1 MEGILEMVTSSG
13 VAGYSIVIMAVV
25 ALAIIIERTKALFL
39 DLSIKTDEFIA
50 QVRSLIVADQIE
62 EAITFSDANRK
73 APVAHIVKAIIER
86 ADRDEESIRKG
97 MEISFSEILP
107 KVTQRLGYLAMISN
121 VVTLVGLL
129 GTITGLI
136 LSFEAVA
143 NADPAKKGELLA
155 QGISLAMNTTA
166 LGLTVAIPV
175 MIVYS
180 VLHAKQN
187 KILNECV
194 EQSSKIMDLL
204 SGRVYGSLSHR
215 NTAAAN
221 NKKAG

>member
-1 MEGILEMVTSSG
+1 MEGILDMIVSSG
-13 VAGYSIVIMAVV
+13 LAGYCIAV
-25 ALAIIIERTKALFL
+25 LAIFALGLTLDRVKTLFF

-50 QVRSLIVADQIE
+50 QVRSLVVSGQIE
-62 EAITFSDANRK
+62 EAVTFSDANRK
-73 APVAHIVKAIIER
+73 APVAHIVKAIVER

-107 KVTQRLGYLAMISN
+107 KITQRLGYLAMISN
-121 VVTLVGLL
+121 VVTLIGLL

-143 NADPAKKGELLA
+143 NADPSQKGEMLA

-166 LGLTVAIPV
+166 LGLSVAIPV
-175 MIVYS
+175 MMIYS
-180 VLHAKQN
+180 ILHAKQN

-204 SGRVYGSLSHR
+204 SSRIYTQSEKSKD
-215 NTAAAN
+215 
-221 NKKAG
+221 NKVA

>member
-1 MEGILEMVTSSG
+1 MESLLEMVTTSG
-13 VAGYSIVIMAVV
+13 LAGYFIVGLAIV
-25 ALAIIIERTKALFL
+25 ALGLILDRVKALFF

-50 QVRSLIVADQIE
+50 QVRSLVVSGQIE
-62 EAITFSDANRK
+62 EAVTFSDANRK
-73 APVAHIVKAIIER
+73 APVAHIVKAIVER

-121 VVTLVGLL
+121 VVTLIGLL
-129 GTITGLI
+129 GTISGLI
-136 LSFEAVA
+136 LAFEAVA
-143 NADPAKKGELLA
+143 NADPAKKGEMLA

-175 MIVYS
+175 MIIYS

-204 SGRVYGSLSHR
+204 SGRVYVESG
-215 NTAAAN
+215 
-221 NKKAG
+221 KAKENRVA

>member
-1 MEGILEMVTSSG
+1 MEGLLEMITTSG
-13 VAGYSIVIMAVV
+13 IAGYCIVGLAVV
-25 ALAIIIERTKALFL
+25 ALGLIIDRVKSLFF

-50 QVRSLIVADQIE
+50 QVRSLLVSGQIE
-62 EAITFSDANRK
+62 EAVTFSDANRK
-73 APVAHIVKAIIER
+73 APVAHIVKAIVER

-107 KVTQRLGYLAMISN
+107 RVTQRLGYLAMISN
-121 VVTLVGLL
+121 VVTLIGLL

-136 LSFEAVA
+136 MAFEAVA

-155 QGISLAMNTTA
+155 SGISLAMNTTA

-175 MIVYS
+175 MMIYS

-204 SGRVYGSLSHR
+204 SGRVYVEKQNSS
-215 NTAAAN
+215 NESVSKAA
-221 NKKAG
+221 

>member
-1 MEGILEMVTSSG
+1 MQGLLEMITTSG
-13 VAGYSIVIMAVV
+13 IAGYIIVIMAVV
-25 ALAIIIERTKALFL
+25 ALGLVIERTKTLFF
-39 DLSIKTDEFIA
+39 DLSIKTDEFIS
-50 QVRSLIVADQIE
+50 QVRSLIVSGQIE

-73 APVAHIVKAIIER
+73 APVAHIVKAIVER
-86 ADRDEESIRKG
+86 ADRDEDSIRKG
-97 MEISFSEILP
+97 MEISFSEMLP

-121 VVTLVGLL
+121 VVTLIGLL

-175 MIVYS
+175 MMAYS

-204 SGRVYGSLSHR
+204 SGRVYDSGKSEKRS
-215 NTAAAN
+215 AA
-221 NKKAG
+221 

>member
-1 MEGILEMVTSSG
+1 MQGLLEMITTSG
-13 VAGYSIVIMAVV
+13 IAGYIIVIMAVV
-25 ALAIIIERTKALFL
+25 ALGLVIERTKTLFF
-39 DLSIKTDEFIA
+39 DLSLKTDEFIS
-50 QVRSLIVADQIE
+50 QVRSLIVSGQIE

-73 APVAHIVKAIIER
+73 APVAHIVKAIVER
-86 ADRDEESIRKG
+86 ADRDEDSIRKG
-97 MEISFSEILP
+97 MEISFSEMLP

-121 VVTLVGLL
+121 VVTLIGLL

-175 MIVYS
+175 MMAYS

-204 SGRVYGSLSHR
+204 SGRVYDSGKAEKR
-215 NTAAAN
+215 AA
-221 NKKAG
+221 

>member
-1 MEGILEMVTSSG
+1 MQGILDMIITSG
-13 VAGYSIVIMAVV
+13 IAGYIIVTLGVI
-25 ALAIIIERTKALFL
+25 ALGLVIERTKSLFFS
-39 DLSIKTDEFIA
+39 LSLKTDEFIS
-50 QVRSLIVADQIE
+50 QVRSLIVSGQIE
-62 EAITFSDANRK
+62 EAVTFSDANGK
-73 APVAHIVKAIIER
+73 APVAHIVKSILER
-86 ADRDEESIRKG
+86 ADRDEDSIRKG

-143 NADPAKKGELLA
+143 GADPAKKGELLA

-166 LGLTVAIPV
+166 LGLATAIPV
-175 MIVYS
+175 MMAYS
-180 VLHAKQN
+180 ILHAKQN
-187 KILNECV
+187 KILNECI

-204 SGRVYGSLSHR
+204 SGRVYDDSQIR
-215 NTAAAN
+215 RKAA
-221 NKKAG
+221 

>member
-1 MEGILEMVTSSG
+1 MEGILEMVTTSG
-13 VAGYSIVIMAVV
+13 VAGYCIVILAVV
-25 ALAIIIERTKALFL
+25 AMALIIERTKALFF
-39 DLSIKTDEFIA
+39 DLSIKTEDFIA
-50 QVRSLIVADQIE
+50 QVRSLIVSGQLE

-73 APVAHIVKAIIER
+73 APVAHIVKGIVER

-97 MEISFSEILP
+97 MEISFSEVLP

-121 VVTLVGLL
+121 VVTLIGLL

-136 LSFEAVA
+136 MSFEAVA

-175 MIVYS
+175 MIIYS

-204 SGRVYGSLSHR
+204 SGRVYVEEKNSGHAK
-215 NTAAAN
+215 AA
-221 NKKAG
+221 

>member
-1 MEGILEMVTSSG
+1 MQGLLEMITTSG
-13 VAGYSIVIMAVV
+13 IAGYVIVVMAIV
-25 ALAIIIERTKALFL
+25 ALGLVIERTKTLFF
-39 DLSIKTDEFIA
+39 DLSLKTDEFIS
-50 QVRSLIVADQIE
+50 QVRSLIVSGQIE

-73 APVAHIVKAIIER
+73 APVAHIVKAIVER
-86 ADRDEESIRKG
+86 ADRDEDSIRKG
-97 MEISFSEILP
+97 MEISFAEMLP
-107 KVTQRLGYLAMISN
+107 RVTKRLGYLAMISN

-175 MIVYS
+175 MMAYS

-187 KILNECV
+187 RILNECV

-204 SGRVYGSLSHR
+204 SGRVYDNGQVE
-215 NTAAAN
+215 
-221 NKKAG
+221 KKAA

>member
-1 MEGILEMVTSSG
+1 MEGILEMVRTSG
-13 VAGYSIVIMAVV
+13 LAGYCIVGLAVV
-25 ALAIIIERTKALFL
+25 AMALIIERAKALFL

-50 QVRSLIVADQIE
+50 RVRSLIVAGQVE

-73 APVAHIVKAIIER
+73 APVAHIVKAIVER

-121 VVTLVGLL
+121 VVTLIGLL

-143 NADPAKKGELLA
+143 SADPAKKGELLA

-166 LGLTVAIPV
+166 LGLSVAIPV
-175 MIVYS
+175 MIIYS
-180 VLHAKQN
+180 ILHAKQN

-204 SGRVYGSLSHR
+204 SSRVYERSDSADK
-215 NTAAAN
+215 AA
-221 NKKAG
+221 

>member
-1 MEGILEMVTSSG
+1 MQGIIEMILSSG
-13 VAGYSIVIMAVV
+13 IAGLVIVVMAVV
-25 ALAIIIERTKALFL
+25 ALGLVIERTKTLYF
-39 DLSIKTDEFIA
+39 DLSIKTDEFIS
-50 QVRSLIVADQIE
+50 QVRSLIVSGQVE

-73 APVAHIVKAIIER
+73 APVAHIVKAIVER
-86 ADRDEESIRKG
+86 ADRDEDSIRKG

-107 KVTQRLGYLAMISN
+107 KVTKRLGHLAMISN

-175 MIVYS
+175 MMAYS

-187 KILNECV
+187 QILNECV

-204 SGRVYGSLSHR
+204 SGRVYDSNSS
-215 NTAAAN
+215 
-221 NKKAG
+221 KKSA

>member
-1 MEGILEMVTSSG
+1 MENLLFMITSSG
-13 VAGYSIVIMAVV
+13 LAGYVIVGFAVA
-25 ALAIIIERTKALFL
+25 ALILIIDRVKALFF
-39 DLSIKTDEFIA
+39 DLSMKTDEFIA
-50 QVRSLIVADQIE
+50 QVRSLVVADQIE

-73 APVAHIVKAIIER
+73 APVAHVVKAIIER

-97 MEISFSEILP
+97 MEISFSEVLP

-129 GTITGLI
+129 GTISGLI
-136 LSFEAVA
+136 MSFEAVA

-166 LGLTVAIPV
+166 LGLSVAIPV
-175 MIVYS
+175 MVVYA

-187 KILNECV
+187 RILNECV

-204 SGRVYGSLSHR
+204 SGRVYGSLKQKAVAPMKK
-215 NTAAAN
+215 TA
-221 NKKAG
+221 

>member
-1 MEGILEMVTSSG
+1 MEGLLEMVTTSG
-13 VAGYSIVIMAVV
+13 IAGYCIVGLAVV
-25 ALAIIIERTKALFL
+25 AMALILERTKALFF

-50 QVRSLIVADQIE
+50 QVRSLIVSGQLE
-62 EAITFSDANRK
+62 EAVTFSDANRK
-73 APVAHIVKAIIER
+73 APVAHIVKGIVER

-121 VVTLVGLL
+121 VVTLIGLL

-136 LSFEAVA
+136 MSFEAVA

-175 MIVYS
+175 MIIYS

-204 SGRVYGSLSHR
+204 SGRVYVEQGQKEVVLDK
-215 NTAAAN
+215 AA
-221 NKKAG
+221 

>member
-1 MEGILEMVTSSG
+1 MENLLFMITSSG
-13 VAGYSIVIMAVV
+13 LAGYVIVAFAVA
-25 ALAIIIERTKALFL
+25 ALILIIDRVKALFF
-39 DLSIKTDEFIA
+39 DLSMKTDEFIA
-50 QVRSLIVADQIE
+50 QVRSLVVADQIE

-73 APVAHIVKAIIER
+73 APVAHVVKAIIER

-97 MEISFSEILP
+97 MEISFSEVLP

-129 GTITGLI
+129 GTISGLI
-136 LSFEAVA
+136 MSFEAVA

-166 LGLTVAIPV
+166 LGLSVAIPV
-175 MIVYS
+175 MVVYA

-187 KILNECV
+187 RILNECV

-204 SGRVYGSLSHR
+204 SGRVYGSLKQKPASPV
-215 NTAAAN
+215 
-221 NKKAG
+221 KKAS

>member
-1 MEGILEMVTSSG
+1 MEGLLEMITTSG
-13 VAGYSIVIMAVV
+13 IAGYCIVGLAVV
-25 ALAIIIERTKALFL
+25 ALGLIIDRVKSLFF

-50 QVRSLIVADQIE
+50 QVRSLLVSGQIE
-62 EAITFSDANRK
+62 EAVTFSDANRK
-73 APVAHIVKAIIER
+73 APVAHIVKAIVER

-97 MEISFSEILP
+97 MEISFAEILP

-121 VVTLVGLL
+121 VVTLIGLL

-136 LSFEAVA
+136 LAFEAVA

-175 MIVYS
+175 MMIYS
-180 VLHAKQN
+180 LLHAKQN

-204 SGRVYGSLSHR
+204 SGRVYVEKHGAGHEES
-215 NTAAAN
+215 
-221 NKKAG
+221 KKVA

>member
-1 MEGILEMVTSSG
+1 LGLILDRVKS
-13 VAGYSIVIMAVV
+13 
-25 ALAIIIERTKALFL
+25 LFF
-39 DLSIKTDEFIA
+39 DLSIKTYEFIS
-50 QVRSLIVADQIE
+50 QVRSLIVSGQIE
-62 EAITFSDANRK
+62 EAVTFSDANRK
-73 APVAHIVKAIIER
+73 APVAHIVKAIVER

-121 VVTLVGLL
+121 VVTLIGLL

-136 LSFEAVA
+136 LAFEAVA
-143 NADPAKKGELLA
+143 NADPAKKGEMLA

-175 MIVYS
+175 MMIYS

-204 SGRVYGSLSHR
+204 SGRVYVESGKAKEDR
-215 NTAAAN
+215 AA
-221 NKKAG
+221 

>member
-1 MEGILEMVTSSG
+1 MEGILDMIVSSG
-13 VAGYSIVIMAVV
+13 LAGYSIA
-25 ALAIIIERTKALFL
+25 ALAIVAMGLILDRVKTLFF

-50 QVRSLIVADQIE
+50 QVRSLVVSGQIE
-62 EAITFSDANRK
+62 EAVTFSDANRR
-73 APVAHIVKAIIER
+73 APVAHTVKAILER

-107 KVTQRLGYLAMISN
+107 KITQRLGYLAMISN
-121 VVTLVGLL
+121 VVTLIGLL

-143 NADPAKKGELLA
+143 NADPAQKGEMLA

-166 LGLTVAIPV
+166 LGLSVAIPV
-175 MIVYS
+175 MIIYS
-180 VLHAKQN
+180 ILHAKQN

-204 SGRVYGSLSHR
+204 SGRIYTENRKVQDNR
-215 NTAAAN
+215 VA
-221 NKKAG
+221 

>member
-1 MEGILEMVTSSG
+1 MQKMLEIILTSG
-13 VAGYSIVIMAVV
+13 LPGYVIVGLSIV
-25 ALAIIIERTKALFL
+25 ALGLVLERTKTLFF
-39 DLSIKTDEFIA
+39 DLSLKTDEFISKI
-50 QVRSLIVADQIE
+50 RGFIVSGQIE
-62 EAITFSDANRK
+62 EAVTFSDANKK
-73 APVAHIVKAIIER
+73 APVAHIVKAIVER
-86 ADRDEESIRKG
+86 ADRDEDSIRKG

-107 KVTQRLGYLAMISN
+107 KVTNRLGYLAMISN
-121 VVTLVGLL
+121 VVTLIGLL

-175 MIVYS
+175 MMAYS

-187 KILNECV
+187 RILNECV

-204 SGRVYGSLSHR
+204 SGRVYDNSKVKK
-215 NTAAAN
+215 TAA
-221 NKKAG
+221 

>member
-1 MEGILEMVTSSG
+1 MQGILDMILTSG
-13 VAGYSIVIMAVV
+13 VAGYCIVALAVV
-25 ALAIIIERTKALFL
+25 ALGLVIERTKALFL
-39 DLSIKTDEFIA
+39 DLSLKTDEFIA
-50 QVRSLIVADQIE
+50 QVRSLIISGQIE

-73 APVAHIVKAIIER
+73 APVAHIVKAIVER
-86 ADRDEESIRKG
+86 ADRDEDSIRKG

-121 VVTLVGLL
+121 VVTLIGLL

-143 NADPAKKGELLA
+143 TADPAKKGELLA
-155 QGISLAMNTTA
+155 SGISLAMNTTA
-166 LGLTVAIPV
+166 LGLTIAIPV
-175 MIVYS
+175 MMAYS
-180 VLHAKQN
+180 VLHAKSN

-204 SGRVYGSLSHR
+204 SGRVYEKNSDKR
-215 NTAAAN
+215 AA
-221 NKKAG
+221 

>member
-1 MEGILEMVTSSG
+1 MEGILEMITSSG
-13 VAGYSIVIMAVV
+13 IAGYCIVGLAIV
-25 ALAIIIERTKALFL
+25 ALGLILDRTKALFF
-39 DLSIKTDEFIA
+39 DLSIKTDEFIS
-50 QVRSLIVADQIE
+50 QVRSLVVSGQIE

-73 APVAHIVKAIIER
+73 APVAHIVKAIVER

-121 VVTLVGLL
+121 VVTLIGLL

-136 LSFEAVA
+136 LAFEAVA
-143 NADPAKKGELLA
+143 NADPSKKGEMLA

-175 MIVYS
+175 MMIYS

-204 SGRVYGSLSHR
+204 SGRIYVESGKAQEDR
-215 NTAAAN
+215 AA
-221 NKKAG
+221 

>member
-1 MEGILEMVTSSG
+1 MQGTLDMILTSGI
-13 VAGYSIVIMAVV
+13 AGYCIVILAVV
-25 ALAIIIERTKALFL
+25 ALGLIIERTKTLFL
-39 DLSIKTDEFIA
+39 DLSLKTDEFIS
-50 QVRSLIVADQIE
+50 QVRSLIVSGQIE

-73 APVAHIVKAIIER
+73 APVAHIVKAIVER
-86 ADRDEESIRKG
+86 ADRDEDSIRKC
-97 MEISFSEILP
+97 MVISFSEILP

-121 VVTLVGLL
+121 VVTLIGLL

-143 NADPAKKGELLA
+143 SADPAKKGELLA
-155 QGISLAMNTTA
+155 SGISLAMNTTA

-175 MIVYS
+175 MMAYS
-180 VLHAKQN
+180 VLHAKSN

-204 SGRVYGSLSHR
+204 SGRVYEKNSDKR
-215 NTAAAN
+215 AA
-221 NKKAG
+221 

>member
-1 MEGILEMVTSSG
+1 MQGILDMILTSG
-13 VAGYSIVIMAVV
+13 VAGYCIVALAVV
-25 ALAIIIERTKALFL
+25 ALGLVIERTKTLFL
-39 DLSIKTDEFIA
+39 DLSLKTDEFIS
-50 QVRSLIVADQIE
+50 QVRSLIVSGQIE

-73 APVAHIVKAIIER
+73 APVAHIVKAIVER
-86 ADRDEESIRKG
+86 ADRDEDSIRKG

-121 VVTLVGLL
+121 VVTLIGLL

-143 NADPAKKGELLA
+143 SADPAKKGELLA
-155 QGISLAMNTTA
+155 SGISLAMNTTA

-175 MIVYS
+175 MMAYS
-180 VLHAKQN
+180 VLHAKSN

-204 SGRVYGSLSHR
+204 SGRVYEKNSDKR
-215 NTAAAN
+215 AA
-221 NKKAG
+221 

>member
-1 MEGILEMVTSSG
+1 MQGLLEMITTSG
-13 VAGYSIVIMAVV
+13 IAGYVIVALAVV
-25 ALAIIIERTKALFL
+25 ALGLVIERTKTLFF
-39 DLSIKTDEFIA
+39 DLSLKTDEFIS
-50 QVRSLIVADQIE
+50 QVRSLIVSGQIE

-73 APVAHIVKAIIER
+73 APVAHIVKAIVER
-86 ADRDEESIRKG
+86 ADRDEDSIRKG
-97 MEISFSEILP
+97 MEISFSEMLP
-107 KVTQRLGYLAMISN
+107 RVTQRLGYLAMISN
-121 VVTLVGLL
+121 VVTLIGLL

-175 MIVYS
+175 MMAYS
-180 VLHAKQN
+180 ILHAKQN

-204 SGRVYGSLSHR
+204 SGRVYDSNKSEK
-215 NTAAAN
+215 AA
-221 NKKAG
+221 